1 MGFAKAITIVGG
13 GLAGLTLGIGL
24 RQREIPVIVVEAGNY
39 PRHRVCGEFI
49 SGRGQQSLARLGLE
63 ESLILAG
70 AEPAQNAAFFTATR
84 ATAPR
89 DLPTRALCLSRH
101 TLDQLLAEQFQQLG
115 GKLITGRR
123 WRENEFAEGVV
134 RASGRRVQSQAN
146 GPRWFGLKIH
156 ARKVLLCAD
165 LEMHFSSRG
174 YVGLCKIAGGEVN
187 VCGLFRRDHGNLK
200 PVDAQELLRGQP
212 GSILNRRLADADFD
226 EGSFCATA
234 GLSLQAGRATAH
246 PEICIGDAI
255 TMIPPLTGNGMSMA
269 FESAELAMQPLASW
283 SQGEMSWAETKEIIA
298 RACDLRFATRLAW
311 ASRLQPFLLSPG
323 WQNPLLILMARSRWF
338 WQTAFGNTR

>member
-1 MGFAKAITIVGG
+1 MASAKPITIVGG

-24 RQREIPVIVVEAGNY
+24 QQRKIPVTVVEAGNY

-49 SGRGQQSLARLGLE
+49 SGRGQQSLARLGLQ

-70 AEPAQNAAFFTATR
+70 AVPAQNAAFFTATR

-89 DLPTRALCLSRH
+89 ELPAHALCLSRL
-101 TLDQLLAEQFQQLG
+101 TLDQLLADKFQRLG

-123 WRENEFAEGVV
+123 WRENEFTEGVV
-134 RASGRRVQSQAN
+134 RASGRRLQSQPN
-146 GPRWFGLKIH
+146 GPRWFGLKVH
-156 ARKVLLCAD
+156 ARKVSLCAD

-174 YVGLCKIAGGEVN
+174 YVGLCKIAGGKVN
-187 VCGLFRRDHGNLK
+187 VCGLFQLDHRNPK
-200 PVDAQELLRGQP
+200 PVDAQALLRGRP
-212 GSILNRRLADADFD
+212 GSILSRRLADADLD
-226 EGSFCATA
+226 ESSVCATA
-234 GLSLQAGRATAH
+234 GLSLQAGRATAY
-246 PEICIGDAI
+246 PEICVGDAI

-283 SQGEMSWAETKEIIA
+283 SRGEISWSMAKDMIA
-298 RACDLRFATRLAW
+298 RACDMRFAGRLAW

-323 WQNPLLILMARSRWF
+323 WQNTLLILMSRSRWF

>member
-1 MGFAKAITIVGG
+1 MASAKPIMIVGG

-24 RQREIPVIVVEAGNY
+24 RQGEIPVTVVEAGNY

-70 AEPAQNAAFFTATR
+70 AAAAENAAFFTATR

-89 DLPTRALCLSRH
+89 DLPARALCLSRH
-101 TLDQLLAEQFQQLG
+101 TLDQLLAEKFQQLG
-115 GKLITGRR
+115 GELITGRR
-123 WRENEFAEGVV
+123 CRESEFTEGVV
-134 RASGRRVQSQAN
+134 RASGRRVQSHPD

-156 ARKVLLCAD
+156 ARKVSLCAD

-187 VCGLFRRDHGNLK
+187 VCGLFQREHANLK
-200 PVDAQELLRGQP
+200 PGDAQELLRGQP

-226 EGSFCATA
+226 EASFCATA

-246 PEICIGDAI
+246 PEICVGDAI

-283 SQGEMSWAETKEIIA
+283 SRGELSWSMAKDRIA
-298 RACDLRFATRLAW
+298 RACDLRFAGRLAW

-323 WQNPLLILMARSRWF
+323 WQNPLLILMSRSRWF
-338 WQTAFGNTR
+338 WQIAFGNTR